1 MLALV
6 IKIKCDGLPAFQFWE
21 LLQHKQLISQSVAQ
35 DVSSESKQMTSL
47 IIRSTL
53 ERQIH
58 PFVQVWPS

>member
-6 IKIKCDGLPAFQFWE
+6 IKIKCDGLPTCQFWE
-21 LLQHKQLISQSVAQ
+21 LLQQKQLISQSVAQ

-53 ERQIH
+53 EWQIH
-58 PFVQVWPS
+58 PFVQVWPL